1 MEANTFTYFITE
13 RHGYVETTRA
23 YLRKLKI
30 SKLISPYSRQSGRRV
45 YIEEDGDLRL
55 FVKRHTVAGIEITL
69 NEEELKQSVFDNMLN
84 YNDDQCQDT
93 QYDGFVS
100 EWSLLQRLF
109 FLKPDNIK
117 HIQNSV
123 FETKDGKCLK
133 IVPTFY
139 LDGRPLSETQLKKLG
154 IEITTIRHDELEL
167 SYED

>member
-69 NEEELKQSVFDNMLN
+69 NEIELEQSVFDNMLN
-84 YNDDQCQDT
+84 YNDDQCQDE
-93 QYDGFVS
+93 QFDGFKS

-109 FLKPDNIK
+109 FLKPDSIK

-123 FETKDGKCLK
+123 FKTKDGKCLK

-139 LDGRPLSETQLKKLG
+139 LDGKLLNETQLKKLG

>member
-1 MEANTFTYFITE
+1 MEAKTFTYYITE
-13 RHGYVETTRA
+13 RHGYVETTLA

-30 SKLISPYSRQSGRRV
+30 SKLISPYSKQSGKKV
-45 YIEEDGDLRL
+45 FLEEDGDLRL
-55 FVKRHTVAGIEITL
+55 FVKRHTVANIGVIL
-69 NEEELKQSVFDNMLN
+69 KEEEKEQIFFDNMWN
-84 YNDDQCQDT
+84 FKDSECQDS
-93 QYDGFVS
+93 QYDGFRS

-109 FLKPDNIK
+109 FFKPDNIK

-139 LDGRPLSETQLKKLG
+139 LDGKPLSETQLKKLG